1 MLATLVIGLREGL
14 EATLIVGIIAAF
26 LRRNRVP
33 LAPMWFGVG
42 TAVLLSIGVGF
53 GLQLVDR
60 HCPRPSRRAWR
71 PSSASSPSSS
81 SPA

>member
-33 LAPMWFGVG
+33 LTPMWSGVG
-42 TAVLLSIGVGF
+42 LAVLLSIAVGF
-53 GLQLVDR
+53 GLQAVEQAL
-60 HCPRPSRRAWR
+60 PQASRRAWR
-71 PSSASSPSSS
+71 RSSASSPSSS
-81 SPA
+81 SRA